1 MQDVVID
8 LDKNV
13 QLMLVGTFLTLASAG
28 LIWMVST
35 LITVDKRTE
44 VMDVKMDHVVQAI
57 NALTERQ
64 AHLYKSWTNTFSNY
78 QTSRE
83 TQ

>member
-1 MQDVVID
+1 VQDVVID

-13 QLMLVGTFLTLASAG
+13 QLLLVGTFLTLASAG

-44 VMDVKMDHVVQAI
+44 VMNVKMDHLVQAVTT
-57 NALTERQ
+57 LTERQ
-64 AHLYKSWTNTFSNY
+64 ATLDKSWTNTFSNF
-78 QTSRE
+78 QASRGS
-83 TQ
+83 Q

>member
-1 MQDVVID
+1 
-8 LDKNV
+8 
-13 QLMLVGTFLTLASAG
+13 
-28 LIWMVST
+28 MVST

-64 AHLYKSWTNTFSNY
+64 ATLDKSWTNTFSNF
-78 QTSRE
+78 QASRGN
-83 TQ
+83 Q

>member
-1 MQDVVID
+1 
-8 LDKNV
+8 
-13 QLMLVGTFLTLASAG
+13 MLVGTFLTLASAG

-64 AHLYKSWTNTFSNY
+64 AHLDKSWTNTFSNY

>member
-13 QLMLVGTFLTLASAG
+13 QLLLVGTFLTLASAG

-44 VMDVKMDHVVQAI
+44 VMNVKMDHLVQAVTT
-57 NALTERQ
+57 LTERQ
-64 AHLYKSWTNTFSNY
+64 ATLDKSWTNTFSNH
-78 QTSRE
+78 QASRGE
-83 TQ
+83 D

>member
-1 MQDVVID
+1 VID

-44 VMDVKMDHVVQAI
+44 VMNVKMDHLVQAVTT
-57 NALTERQ
+57 LTERQ
-64 AHLYKSWTNTFSNY
+64 ATLDKSWTNTFSNF
-78 QTSRE
+78 QASRGTE
-83 TQ
+83 

>member
-1 MQDVVID
+1 MVTD

-13 QLMLVGTFLTLASAG
+13 QLLLVGTFLSLASAG

-64 AHLYKSWTNTFSNY
+64 AHLDKSWTNTFSNF
-78 QTSRE
+78 QASRE

>member
-1 MQDVVID
+1 
-8 LDKNV
+8 
-13 QLMLVGTFLTLASAG
+13 
-28 LIWMVST
+28 MVST

-64 AHLYKSWTNTFSNY
+64 AHLDKSWTNTFSNFPA
-78 QTSRE
+78 SRGS
-83 TQ
+83 Q

>member
-8 LDKNV
+8 LDKSTLNMV
-13 QLMLVGTFLTLASAG
+13 VGTFLALASAG

-44 VMDVKMDHVVQAI
+44 VMNVKIDHLVQAVTT
-57 NALTERQ
+57 LTERQ
-64 AHLYKSWTNTFSNY
+64 ASLDKSWTNTFSNY
-78 QTSRE
+78 QAARE
-83 TQ
+83 DN

>member
-8 LDKNV
+8 LDKNL

-28 LIWMVST
+28 LVWMVST

-44 VMDVKMDHVVQAI
+44 VMDVKMDHLVQAVTT
-57 NALTERQ
+57 LTERQ
-64 AHLYKSWTNTFSNY
+64 ATLDKSWTNTFSNY

>member
-1 MQDVVID
+1 MID

-44 VMDVKMDHVVQAI
+44 VMNVKMDHLVQAVTT
-57 NALTERQ
+57 LTERQ
-64 AHLYKSWTNTFSNY
+64 ATLDKSWTNTFSNF
-78 QTSRE
+78 QASRGTE
-83 TQ
+83 